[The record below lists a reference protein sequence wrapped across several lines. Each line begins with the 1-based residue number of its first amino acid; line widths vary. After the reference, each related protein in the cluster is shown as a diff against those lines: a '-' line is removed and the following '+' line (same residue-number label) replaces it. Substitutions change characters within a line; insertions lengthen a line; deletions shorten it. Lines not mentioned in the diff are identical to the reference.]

1 MLRSLAT
8 SATGMIAQQL
18 TVDAIANNLAN
29 VNTPGYKKSRP
40 EFQDLL
46 YQTIG
51 AAGASGSSVARVPVG
66 VQVGHGSRLTATQ
79 KFHSQGS
86 TVETGNPLDLTI
98 EGSGFFKVTLPA
110 GDIVY
115 TRDGS
120 FKLDSE
126 GSLVTSDG
134 YPMEPAISVPQ
145 DAQEV
150 AVDAEGRVTARIT
163 GDTDP
168 QELGQIEL
176 ARFVNPAGLEAIGR
190 NLYRR
195 TGASGDEILATP
207 GQDGTG
213 TIVSGYLEMSNVQ
226 VVEEM
231 IALITAQRAYEINS
245 KSIQTSD
252 DMLSV
257 VNQLKR

>member
-1 MLRSLAT
+1 MLRALAT

-40 EFQDLL
+40 EFQDLM

-51 AAGASGSSVARVPVG
+51 SAGATGSSAARVPVG

-79 KFHSQGS
+79 KFHSQGN
-86 TVETGNPLDLTI
+86 TQETGNPLDLTI
-98 EGSGFFKVTLPA
+98 EGAGFFKVTLPN
-110 GDIVY
+110 GDTVY

-120 FKLDSE
+120 FKLDAE

-134 YPMEPAISVPQ
+134 YPIEPAITVPE
-145 DAQEV
+145 DAQDI
-150 AVDAEGRVTARIT
+150 AVDAEGRITARIA
-163 GDTDP
+163 GETDP
-168 QELGQIEL
+168 QELGQFEL
-176 ARFVNPAGLEAIGR
+176 ARFVNPAGLESIGR